1 VTLALRATGLL
12 GDLNRVGVL
21 SAADVH
27 VAQRFGALSGE
38 IDERALLALALAVR
52 SVRAGSVVLDLAS
65 VSSTVRSEDGDPVEL
80 PDLADWR
87 AVLDASPLVGG
98 PLHREGDL
106 LWLHAYWRQEVFVAD
121 ELLRRA
127 VLPVDVDASKLRD
140 ALARLWPGAAPDDQR
155 LAAAVCA
162 LAAVSVV
169 GGGPGTGKTTTVARL
184 LVALREASPAG
195 LRVALAAPTGKAAAR
210 LRESM
215 VRPDDVLTDDERSA
229 LAALPSSTLHRL
241 LGVRRGSD
249 RFWHDANNRLPYD
262 VVVVDEA
269 SMVSLSMFAKLLE
282 ALRPD
287 ARLVLVGD
295 PNQLVSVEAGAVLAD
310 LVGDEPPVRT
320 SVRAA
325 ALAAVVPSDAAHGAA
340 PESPGTALRD
350 GIALLTQSRRFE
362 GDGPIDLLARAI
374 RAGEGEEVLARL
386 REGSVIEFVE
396 VDDDQVVPGELLKPV
411 MVAVARDV
419 VAAASVGDAAG
430 ALAALDR
437 HRLLCAH
444 RDGPRG
450 VRHWEQQ
457 VRTWLQRDGVIA
469 PRRDGRYA
477 GQPLLVTSNDYDNK
491 LWNGDT
497 GVVVQEGENL
507 LSYFSTGGPP
517 TRVPLGRLGDVRP
530 MYVMT
535 VHRAQGSQFDS
546 VTVLL
551 PPASSPLGTRE
562 TLYTAVSRAENKV
575 RVLGS
580 KAAVLT
586 AVGHRAQRASGL
598 RARLARPEG
607 HPPAL
612 T

>member
-1 VTLALRATGLL
+1 MTLALRAVGLL
-12 GDLNRVGVL
+12 GSLNAAGVL

-27 VAQRFGALSGE
+27 VAQRFGALAGE
-38 IDERALLALALAVR
+38 TDERALLALALAVR

-65 VSSTVRSEDGDPVEL
+65 VSVRSEEGEPVDL
-80 PDLADWR
+80 PSLAEWR
-87 AVLDASPLVGG
+87 SALAASPLVGG

-127 VLPVDVDASKLRD
+127 ALPVAVDEARLRD
-140 ALARLWPGAAPDDQR
+140 ALARLWPGSSPDDQR

-162 LAAVSVV
+162 LSAVSVL

-184 LVALREASPAG
+184 LVALREASASG
-195 LRVALAAPTGKAAAR
+195 LRIALAAPTGKAAAR

-215 VRPDDVLTDDERSA
+215 MRPDDVLTELERSA

-249 RFWHDANNRLPYD
+249 RFWHDASNRLPYD

-310 LVGDEPPVRT
+310 LVGDELPART
-320 SVRAA
+320 SRRAA
-325 ALAAVVPSDAAHGAA
+325 ALAAVVPSDAGPGAEA
-340 PESPGTALRD
+340 DSPGAALRD
-350 GIALLTQSRRFE
+350 GIALLTRSRRFE

-374 RAGEGEEVLARL
+374 RAGEGDEVLARL
-386 REGSVIEFVE
+386 RDGNAIEFVE
-396 VDDDQVVPGELLKPV
+396 VDDDDPGPVDLLKPV
-411 MVAVARDV
+411 MLAVARDV
-419 VAAASVGDAAG
+419 VAAASAGDAAG
-430 ALAALDR
+430 ALAAMDR

-444 RDGPRG
+444 REGPRG
-450 VRHWEQQ
+450 VRHWEQHA
-457 VRTWLQRDGVIA
+457 RTWLQRDGVVA

-497 GVVVQEGENL
+497 GVVVVEGENL
-507 LSYFSTGGPP
+507 VSYFSTGGPP

-530 MYVMT
+530 MYAMT
-535 VHRAQGSQFDS
+535 VHRAQGSQFRS
-546 VTVLL
+546 VSVLL
-551 PPASSPLGTRE
+551 PPATSPLGTRE
-562 TLYTAVSRAENKV
+562 TLYTAVTRAEESV
-575 RVLGS
+575 RVIGS
-580 KAAVLT
+580 EPAVLAAV
-586 AVGHRAQRASGL
+586 AHRAQRASGL
-598 RARLARPEG
+598 RARL
-607 HPPAL
+607 